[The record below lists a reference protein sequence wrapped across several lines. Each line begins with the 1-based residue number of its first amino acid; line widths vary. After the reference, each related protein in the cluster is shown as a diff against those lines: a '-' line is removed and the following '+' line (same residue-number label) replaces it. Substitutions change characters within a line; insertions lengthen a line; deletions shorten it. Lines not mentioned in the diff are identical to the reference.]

1 MVDLRSRTHGPGA
14 TKGVNLVVLAYAD
27 RAVSTGPDDDIVH
40 HLDARVHPG
49 DRRAPGETE
58 LALVP
63 SKGDSADRGFENSA
77 GYSAAQLAAIVETA
91 GENTSPLL
99 DARGAVVGRAYG
111 VKADLLI
118 NDGDV
123 VVNTKTLE
131 ATELSV
137 DADEHGRDIRV
148 QIAGSTAAA
157 RRARAFTKT
166 QKNQVKP
173 EFTAYTKE
181 EALSSEG

>member
-14 TKGVNLVVLAYAD
+14 TKGVNLVVLAYDDRLIVGDDAD
-27 RAVSTGPDDDIVH
+27 GAVH

-63 SKGDSADRGFENSA
+63 SKEEPSDAEFENSA
-77 GYSAAQLAAIVETA
+77 RYTAAQLAAIAEAA
-91 GENTSPLL
+91 GENTASLL
-99 DARGAVVGRAYG
+99 DARGTVVGRAYG

-131 ATELSV
+131 PTELSV
-137 DADEHGRDIRV
+137 SADERGLDIRT
-148 QIAGSTAAA
+148 QIDMSTAAA
-157 RRARAFTKT
+157 RSARGIAKT
-166 QKNQVKP
+166 RKNQVKP

>member
-14 TKGVNLVVLAYAD
+14 TKGVNLVVLAYDDRLVVGDDAD
-27 RAVSTGPDDDIVH
+27 GAVH

-63 SKGDSADRGFENSA
+63 AREEPSDGEFENSA
-77 GYSAAQLAAIVETA
+77 RYTATQLVAIAEAAGDNTA
-91 GENTSPLL
+91 PLL
-99 DARGAVVGRAYG
+99 DASGAVVGRAYG
-111 VKADLLI
+111 VRADLLI

-123 VVNTKTLE
+123 VLNTKTLE
-131 ATELSV
+131 PTELSV
-137 DADEHGRDIRV
+137 RADERGLGIRA
-148 QIAGSTAAA
+148 QIDVSTAAA
-157 RRARAFTKT
+157 RAAREIAKSR
-166 QKNQVKP
+166 KNQVKP

-181 EALSSEG
+181 EALASEG

>member
-14 TKGVNLVVLAYAD
+14 TKGVNLVVLAYDD
-27 RAVSTGPDDDIVH
+27 RVESDAGTEEPVH

-49 DRRAPGETE
+49 DRRAPGQTE

-63 SKGDSADRGFENSA
+63 SKDEPSEGEFENSA
-77 GYSAAQLAAIVETA
+77 RYTAAQFSAVVDAA
-91 GENTSPLL
+91 GENTAPLL
-99 DARGAVVGRAYG
+99 DAQGTVVGHAYG

-118 NDGDV
+118 NGGDV

-137 DADEHGRDIRV
+137 DADERGLAIRA
-148 QIAGSTAAA
+148 QIDASTAAA
-157 RRARAFTKT
+157 RTAREIAKT
-166 QKNQVKP
+166 RKNQVKP